1 MIISVFYCLVILL
14 LKNATPGTF
23 IVRDSNSYPG
33 AFGLAV
39 KVSQLPANV
48 VPKTASPDPAADY
61 VRFYL
66 IEPTTK
72 GVKLKGCS
80 NEPVFGRC

>member
-1 MIISVFYCLVILL
+1 M
-14 LKNATPGTF
+14 KNATPGTF
-23 IVRDSNSYPG
+23 IVRDSNSFPG

-39 KVSQLPANV
+39 KVAHLPPNV
-48 VPKTASPDPAADY
+48 QIKPNADPVAEY

-80 NEPVFGRC
+80 NEPVFGEFFFTEINFKAILS